1 MRLCPALHTG
11 VDRVDMAGRNS
22 SKERSYLSETS
33 WSRVTEQEKIS
44 IRQKKLWV
52 CAGIKPHERALL
64 GAALTRDD
72 ESERE
77 HWARWLLG
85 EA

>member
-1 MRLCPALHTG
+1 VLELDAAGCGRHKGPPPTEPILANANRPMYGDLAYQDVRRPKN
-11 VDRVDMAGRNS
+11 VD
-22 SKERSYLSETS
+22 
-33 WSRVTEQEKIS
+33 
-44 IRQKKLWV
+44 
-52 CAGIKPHERALL
+52 AGIKPHERALL